1 MTVLPRGLNRLR
13 IASQGLVPATQC
25 ASVEEAAHR
34 MLALQGQQ
42 VSSIPHVL
50 VSRTR
55 GAVASDVRRAFDEG
69 ALVRSWPMRGTV
81 HVTTADDH
89 HWMRAA
95 LLHRY
100 GAWKTASIEAGMT
113 QSLIDEA
120 GSCALELIG
129 SKGPLTRS
137 ELVDAW
143 EERGLMRSRPV
154 SPTGSAMSDSFA
166 ASWWKRHLVMML
178 HFNGILAQGPM
189 GAGEHLIIDAT
200 RLPSADSG
208 PAGARVERGESA
220 HRQALA
226 EIARRYA
233 SGHGPVSAHDL
244 ARWTGLSA
252 ADSVRALEDALE
264 ETSSARFSEDATS
277 ARHRLMRIRVVRG
290 RAGGWAEEA
299 HGQRRADP
307 DVFYLRADIADIA
320 AENSRQI
327 ARTLFL
333 ASFDELHVGYK
344 DRSCLTDEAGERLI
358 CPAKNGMFRP
368 IVVDGARVV
377 AVRPAAEGLVYLSDR
392 PSAALQRRVEHEVAR
407 TLARLSE

>member
-1 MTVLPRGLNRLR
+1 MTVLPTELNRLR
-13 IASQGLVPATQC
+13 IASQGLVPATQS
-25 ASVEEAAHR
+25 ATVHEAVHR

-55 GAVASDVRRAFDEG
+55 GAVASDVHRAFNAG
-69 ALVRSWPMRGTV
+69 SLVRSWPMRGTV

-89 HWMRAA
+89 HWVRAA
-95 LLHRY
+95 LGHRY
-100 GAWKTASIEAGMT
+100 DAWRRGSAERGMT
-113 QSLIDEA
+113 EALIDEA
-120 GSCALELIG
+120 GRCALELIAVR
-129 SKGPLTRS
+129 GPLTRAD
-137 ELVDAW
+137 LIDAW
-143 EERGLMRSRPV
+143 EERGLMRSRSA

-166 ASWWKRHLVMML
+166 ASWWKRHLVMTL

-189 GAGEHLIIDAT
+189 GVGEHLIIDAT

-208 PAGARVERGESA
+208 PAGARIERGESA

-233 SGHGPVSAHDL
+233 TGHGPVSALDL
-244 ARWTGLSA
+244 ARWTGLNA
-252 ADSVRALEDALE
+252 ADSVRALEDAVE
-264 ETSSARFSEDATS
+264 ETTSARFAEDTLG
-277 ARHRLMRIRVVRG
+277 ARHRLMRIRVQRG
-290 RAGGWAEEA
+290 PRGGWVEEA
-299 HGQRRADP
+299 RRQRRADP
-307 DVFYLRADIADIA
+307 DVLYLRADIVDIA
-320 AENSRQI
+320 AENSRWI

-368 IVVDGARVV
+368 IVVDGGRVV
-377 AVRPAAEGLVYLSDR
+377 AVRPAPRGLVYLSER
-392 PSAALQRRVEHEVAR
+392 PSASLRRRVEREVAR
-407 TLARLSE
+407 ILARLSE